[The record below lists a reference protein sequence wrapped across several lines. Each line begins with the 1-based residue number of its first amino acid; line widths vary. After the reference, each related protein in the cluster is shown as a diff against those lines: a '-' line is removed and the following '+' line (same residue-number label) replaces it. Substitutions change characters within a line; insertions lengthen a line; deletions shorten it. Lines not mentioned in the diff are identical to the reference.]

1 MAQTA
6 KTVATGNPLFIL
18 AKQALFTFCISLILV
33 GPISGL
39 VLDGFSFDNELGRA
53 VSTAAVITAGR
64 VALSLLA
71 MTSLGR
77 RISGS
82 LARNG
87 SGATVRTGEQRS
99 AVPVLAL
106 IFVAGLCLPFFA
118 DKYYLGVAILA
129 LIYCLL
135 GLGLNIVVGLAG
147 LLDLG
152 FVAFYA
158 VGAYLMALGSQYLGL
173 GFWSALVIAPFLA
186 ALFGMVLAFPVL
198 KMHGDYLAIVTLG
211 FGEIIRLVLNNW
223 LDFTGG
229 PNGAPVPAPTLFG
242 LEFTRS
248 ARQGGT
254 PFHEFFGI
262 SYNADYKFWFIYLVL
277 FLVVC
282 AVIYA
287 VQRLR
292 VMPIGRMWEA
302 LREDEIACRSLG
314 VNHVFIKLSAFM
326 LGASTG
332 GLAGVFFAVHQ
343 GFVNPTSFTFFESAL
358 ILAIVV
364 LGGLGSTMGVVLA
377 ALVLT
382 ILPELLRD
390 FAEYRVFV
398 FGVLMVVMMVWKP
411 RGLVRVTRPA
421 FYPSKKR
428 AEAAATI
435 LNASPEAA
443 R

>member
-1 MAQTA
+1 METNRIS
-6 KTVATGNPLFIL
+6 TL
-18 AKQALFTFCISLILV
+18 ARQALLTFTVSLILF

-39 VLDGFSFDNELGRA
+39 VLEGFSFRNELTRA
-53 VSTAAVITAGR
+53 VLLAAIVTAGR
-64 VALSLLA
+64 VALSLIG
-71 MTSLGR
+71 MTGFGR
-77 RISGS
+77 RLTGR
-82 LARNG
+82 AAGNG
-87 SGATVRTGEQRS
+87 GGVTVMTGDEKS
-99 AVPVLAL
+99 PVLILAL
-106 IFVAGLCLPFFA
+106 LFIAGLALPFVA
-118 DKYYLGVAILA
+118 DKYFLGIAILA

-158 VGAYLMALGSQYLGL
+158 VGAYLLALGSQYLGL
-173 GFWSALVIAPFLA
+173 GFWSALIIAPFLA
-186 ALFGMVLAFPVL
+186 GLCGMILAFPVL

-229 PNGAPVPAPTLFG
+229 PNGAPVPPPTLFG
-242 LEFTRS
+242 LEFTRT
-248 ARQGGT
+248 ARQGGV
-254 PFHEFFGI
+254 PLHEYLGI
-262 SYNADYKFWFIYLVL
+262 PYSADYKFWFIYAVL
-277 FLVVC
+277 FLIVC
-282 AVIYA
+282 LVIYA
-287 VQRLR
+287 VERLR
-292 VMPIGRMWEA
+292 VMPLGRMWEA

-314 VNHVFIKLSAFM
+314 VNHVFTKLTAFM

-364 LGGLGSTMGVVLA
+364 LGGLGSTVGVIAA

-390 FAEYRVFV
+390 FAEYRVLI
-398 FGVLMVVMMVWKP
+398 FGVLMVVMMIWKP
-411 RGLVRVTRPA
+411 RGLVRVKRPA
-421 FYPSKKR
+421 FFPSAAAGSGGSTPLGGQ
-428 AEAAATI
+428 AEAA
-435 LNASPEAA
+435 

>member
-1 MAQTA
+1 MKSSTTLALLREALLTF
-6 KTVATGNPLFIL
+6 VVSIILF
-18 AKQALFTFCISLILV
+18 

-39 VLDGFSFDNELGRA
+39 VLDGFSFTNQLGRA
-53 VSTAAVITAGR
+53 VLLATIVTAGR
-64 VALSLLA
+64 VLISLTRMSALGAHLA
-71 MTSLGR
+71 KMVANNGTGVTVMTGKEKS
-77 RISGS
+77 
-82 LARNG
+82 
-87 SGATVRTGEQRS
+87 
-99 AVPVLAL
+99 PAL
-106 IFVAGLCLPFFA
+106 ILAVLFLAGLCLPFFT
-118 DKYYLGVAILA
+118 DKYLLGIAILA

-158 VGAYLMALGSQYLGL
+158 VGAYLLALGSQYLGL
-173 GFWSALVIAPFLA
+173 GFWGALIIAPFLA

-211 FGEIIRLVLNNW
+211 FGEIIRLILNNW
-223 LDFTGG
+223 LEFTGG
-229 PNGAPVPAPTLFG
+229 PNGSPVPPPTFLG
-242 LEFTRS
+242 LEFGRT
-248 ARQGGT
+248 AKQGGT
-254 PFHEFFGI
+254 PFHEYFGI
-262 SYNADYKFWFIYLVL
+262 PYSADYKFWFIYFVL

-282 AVIYA
+282 LAIYV

-292 VMPIGRMWEA
+292 VIPLGRMWEA

-314 VNHVFIKLSAFM
+314 VNHVFTKLTAFM

-332 GLAGVFFAVHQ
+332 GIAGVFFAVHQ

-364 LGGLGSTMGVVLA
+364 LGGLGSTVGVIAA

-382 ILPELLRD
+382 ILPEMLRE
-390 FAEYRVFV
+390 FAEYRVFI
-398 FGVLMVVMMVWKP
+398 FGVLMVVMMIWKP
-411 RGLVRVTRPA
+411 RGLVRVKRPA
-421 FYPSKKR
+421 FFPSSSAKTVGKVPAFVTQ
-428 AEAAATI
+428 AEV
-435 LNASPEAA
+435 EAN

>member
-1 MAQTA
+1 MEQNRFLT
-6 KTVATGNPLFIL
+6 L
-18 AKQALFTFCISLILV
+18 AKQALLTFTVSLILF

-39 VLDGFSFDNELGRA
+39 VLEGFSFRNELTRA
-53 VSTAAVITAGR
+53 VLLAAIVTAGR
-64 VALSLLA
+64 IALSLVG
-71 MTSLGR
+71 MTALGR
-77 RISGS
+77 KVAGRAASSGS
-82 LARNG
+82 G
-87 SGATVRTGEQRS
+87 VTVMTGKEKS
-99 AVPVLAL
+99 PVLILGL
-106 IFVAGLCLPFFA
+106 IFLAGLALPFFA
-118 DKYYLGVAILA
+118 DKYFLGIAILA

-158 VGAYLMALGSQYLGL
+158 VGAYLLALGAQYLGL

-186 ALFGMVLAFPVL
+186 GFCGMVLAFPVL

-229 PNGAPVPAPTLFG
+229 PNGAPVPPPTLLG
-242 LEFTRS
+242 LEFTRT
-248 ARQGGT
+248 AKQGGV
-254 PFHEFFGI
+254 PLHDYFGI
-262 SYNADYKFWFIYLVL
+262 TYSADYKFWFIYFVL

-282 AVIYA
+282 LVIYA
-287 VQRLR
+287 VERLR
-292 VMPIGRMWEA
+292 VMPLGRMWEA

-314 VNHVFIKLSAFM
+314 VNHVFTKLTAFM

-364 LGGLGSTMGVVLA
+364 LGGLGSTVGVIAA

-390 FAEYRVFV
+390 FAEYRVLI
-398 FGVLMVVMMVWKP
+398 FGVLMVVMMIWKP
-411 RGLVRVTRPA
+411 RGLVHIKRPA
-421 FYPSKKR
+421 FFPSTA
-428 AEAAATI
+428 AERDIPLAAK
-435 LNASPEAA
+435 PEAA

>member
-1 MAQTA
+1 MQPIRFL
-6 KTVATGNPLFIL
+6 PLLKEAVIT
-18 AKQALFTFCISLILV
+18 FTISLILF

-39 VLDGFSFDNELGRA
+39 VLDGFGFRNELGRA
-53 VSTAAVITAGR
+53 VTLAAIITAGR
-64 VALSLLA
+64 LIFSVASMTTLGQRLRTRLAGNNSGVAVSTGQERSPALLLA
-71 MTSLGR
+71 
-77 RISGS
+77 
-82 LARNG
+82 A
-87 SGATVRTGEQRS
+87 
-99 AVPVLAL
+99 
-106 IFVAGLCLPFFA
+106 IFVAGLALPFVA
-118 DKYYLGVAILA
+118 DKYFLGVAILA

-158 VGAYLMALGSQYLGL
+158 VGAYLLALGYQYLGI
-173 GFWSALVIAPFLA
+173 GFWSALIIAPLLA
-186 ALFGMVLAFPVL
+186 GFFGMVLAFPVL

-223 LDFTGG
+223 LEFTGG

-242 LEFTRS
+242 LEFTRT
-248 ARQGGT
+248 AKQGGM
-254 PFHEFFGI
+254 PVHEFFGI
-262 SYNADYKFWFIYLVL
+262 SYSGDYKFWFIYTVL

-282 AVIYA
+282 AVIYI

-314 VNHVFIKLSAFM
+314 VNHVFTKLSAFM

-332 GLAGVFFAVHQ
+332 GIAGVFFAVHQ

-364 LGGLGSTMGVVLA
+364 LGGLGSTVGVILA

-390 FAEYRVFV
+390 FAEYRVLV
-398 FGVLMVVMMVWKP
+398 FGILMVVMMIWKP
-411 RGLVRVTRPA
+411 RGLVRLTRPA
-421 FYPSKKR
+421 FFPSTR
-428 AEAAATI
+428 TGQEETI
-435 LNASPEAA
+435 SGSLPLQTEGA

>member
-1 MAQTA
+1 MEQTRFL
-6 KTVATGNPLFIL
+6 TLV
-18 AKQALFTFCISLILV
+18 KQALITFTVSLVLF
-33 GPISGL
+33 GPVSGL
-39 VLDGFSFDNELGRA
+39 VLEGFSFRNELMRA
-53 VSTAAVITAGR
+53 VLLAAIVTAGR
-64 VALSLLA
+64 IALSLIG
-71 MTSLGR
+71 MTAFGR
-77 RISGS
+77 RIADKAAS
-82 LARNG
+82 NG
-87 SGATVRTGEQRS
+87 SGVTVMTGREKS
-99 AVPVLAL
+99 PVLILAL
-106 IFVAGLCLPFFA
+106 IFVTGLALPFVA
-118 DKYYLGVAILA
+118 DKYFLGIAILA

-158 VGAYLMALGSQYLGL
+158 VGAYLLALGAQYLGL

-186 ALFGMVLAFPVL
+186 GLCGMVLAFPVL

-223 LDFTGG
+223 LEFTGG
-229 PNGAPVPAPTLFG
+229 PNGAPVPPPTLFG
-242 LEFTRS
+242 LEFTRT
-248 ARQGGT
+248 AKQGGV
-254 PFHEFFGI
+254 PLHDYLGI
-262 SYNADYKFWFIYLVL
+262 PYSADYKFWFIYVVL

-282 AVIYA
+282 LVIYA
-287 VQRLR
+287 VERLR
-292 VMPIGRMWEA
+292 VMPLGRMWEA

-314 VNHVFIKLSAFM
+314 VNHVFTKLTAFM

-364 LGGLGSTMGVVLA
+364 LGGLGSTVGVIAA

-390 FAEYRVFV
+390 FAEYRVLI
-398 FGVLMVVMMVWKP
+398 FGVLMVVMMIWKP
-411 RGLVRVTRPA
+411 RGLVRIQRPA
-421 FYPSKKR
+421 FFPST
-428 AEAAATI
+428 AVTGTDTAP
-435 LNASPEAA
+435 LSASPGAV

>member
-1 MAQTA
+1 METNRLPA
-6 KTVATGNPLFIL
+6 LF
-18 AKQALFTFCISLILV
+18 KQALLTFTVSLILF
-33 GPISGL
+33 GPIAGL
-39 VLDGFSFDNELGRA
+39 VLEGFSFRNVLTRA
-53 VSTAAVITAGR
+53 IVLAAIVTAGR
-64 VALSLLA
+64 MALSLIGMTALGKKLA
-71 MTSLGR
+71 GKAAS
-77 RISGS
+77 
-82 LARNG
+82 NG
-87 SGATVRTGEQRS
+87 SGVTVLTGTEKS
-99 AVPVLAL
+99 PTLILAL
-106 IFVAGLCLPFFA
+106 LFLSGLALPFFA
-118 DKYYLGVAILA
+118 DKYFLGIAILA
-129 LIYCLL
+129 LTYCLL

-158 VGAYLMALGSQYLGL
+158 VGAYLLALGYQYLGL
-173 GFWSALVIAPFLA
+173 GFWGALIIAPFLA
-186 ALFGMVLAFPVL
+186 GLCGMILAFPVL

-242 LEFTRS
+242 LEFTRT
-248 ARQGGT
+248 AKQGGV
-254 PFHEFFGI
+254 PLHDYFDI
-262 SYNADYKFWFIYLVL
+262 PYSADYKFWFIYLVL

-282 AVIYA
+282 LVIYA
-287 VQRLR
+287 VERLR
-292 VMPIGRMWEA
+292 VMPLGRMWEA

-314 VNHVFIKLSAFM
+314 VNHVFTKLTAFM

-364 LGGLGSTMGVVLA
+364 LGGLGSTVGVIAA

-382 ILPELLRD
+382 VLPELLRD
-390 FAEYRVFV
+390 FAEYRVLI
-398 FGVLMVVMMVWKP
+398 FGVLMVVMMIWKP
-411 RGLVRVTRPA
+411 RGLVRIKRPA
-421 FYPSKKR
+421 FFPSTMDETGNLPLATH
-428 AEAAATI
+428 AEAA
-435 LNASPEAA
+435 

>member
-1 MAQTA
+1 METNRLL
-6 KTVATGNPLFIL
+6 TL
-18 AKQALFTFCISLILV
+18 AKQALLTFTVSLILFA
-33 GPISGL
+33 PISGL
-39 VLDGFSFDNELGRA
+39 VLEGFSFRNELTRA
-53 VSTAAVITAGR
+53 VLLAALVTAGR
-64 VALSLLA
+64 IALSLVG
-71 MTSLGR
+71 MTAIGR
-77 RISGS
+77 KIAGKAAS
-82 LARNG
+82 NG
-87 SGATVRTGEQRS
+87 SGVTVMTGKEKS
-99 AVPVLAL
+99 PAL
-106 IFVAGLCLPFFA
+106 ILGLIFLAGLALPFFA
-118 DKYYLGVAILA
+118 DKYFLGIAILA

-158 VGAYLMALGSQYLGL
+158 VGAYLLALGAQYLGL
-173 GFWSALVIAPFLA
+173 GFWSALIIAPFLA
-186 ALFGMVLAFPVL
+186 GLCGMVLAFPVL

-223 LDFTGG
+223 LEFTGG
-229 PNGAPVPAPTLFG
+229 PNGAAVPPPTLFG
-242 LEFTRS
+242 LEFTRT
-248 ARQGGT
+248 AKQGGV
-254 PFHEFFGI
+254 PLHDYLGI
-262 SYNADYKFWFIYLVL
+262 PYSADYKFWFIYLVL

-282 AVIYA
+282 LVVYA
-287 VQRLR
+287 VERLR
-292 VMPIGRMWEA
+292 VMPLGRMWEA

-314 VNHVFIKLSAFM
+314 VNHVFTKLTAFM

-364 LGGLGSTMGVVLA
+364 LGGLGSTVGVIVA

-390 FAEYRVFV
+390 FAEYRVLV
-398 FGVLMVVMMVWKP
+398 FGVLMVVMMIWKP
-411 RGLVRVTRPA
+411 RGLVRVQRPA
-421 FYPSKKR
+421 FFPSTAHR
-428 AEAAATI
+428 VNETTS
-435 LNASPEAA
+435 LSASPEAA

>member
-1 MAQTA
+1 METNRLPAL
-6 KTVATGNPLFIL
+6 V
-18 AKQALFTFCISLILV
+18 KQALLTFTVSLILF

-39 VLDGFSFDNELGRA
+39 VLEGFSFRNELTRA
-53 VSTAAVITAGR
+53 VALAGFITVGR
-64 VALSLLA
+64 VALSLVG
-71 MTSLGR
+71 MTVFGR
-77 RISGS
+77 R
-82 LARNG
+82 LAAKATRNG
-87 SGATVRTGEQRS
+87 GGVTVMTGREKS
-99 AVPVLAL
+99 PALILAL
-106 IFVAGLCLPFFA
+106 LFLAGLALPFFA
-118 DKYYLGVAILA
+118 DKYFLGIAILA

-158 VGAYLMALGSQYLGL
+158 VGAYLLALGYQYLGL

-186 ALFGMVLAFPVL
+186 GLFGMILAFPVL

-223 LDFTGG
+223 LEFTGG

-242 LEFTRS
+242 LEFTRTS
-248 ARQGGT
+248 KQGGV
-254 PFHEFFGI
+254 PLHDYFGI
-262 SYNADYKFWFIYLVL
+262 AYSADYKFWFIYLVL

-282 AVIYA
+282 LVIHAVE
-287 VQRLR
+287 RLR
-292 VMPIGRMWEA
+292 VMPLGRMWEA

-314 VNHVFIKLSAFM
+314 VNHVFTKLTAFM

-364 LGGLGSTMGVVLA
+364 LGGLGSTVGVIAA

-390 FAEYRVFV
+390 FAEYRVLI
-398 FGVLMVVMMVWKP
+398 FGILMVVMMIWKP
-411 RGLVRVTRPA
+411 RGLVRIKRPA
-421 FYPSKKR
+421 FFPSTAEKTGGLPFA
-428 AEAAATI
+428 AEAEAT
-435 LNASPEAA
+435 

>member
-1 MAQTA
+1 MQT
-6 KTVATGNPLFIL
+6 NRLLPLF
-18 AKQALFTFCISLILV
+18 KQALLTFTVSLILF

-39 VLDGFSFDNELGRA
+39 VLEGFSFRNELTRA
-53 VSTAAVITAGR
+53 VLLAAIVTAGR
-64 VALSLLA
+64 VAISLVQ
-71 MTSLGR
+71 MTSLGQALTR
-77 RISGS
+77 RMADSGV
-82 LARNG
+82 G
-87 SGATVRTGEQRS
+87 VTVMTGTEKS
-99 AVPVLAL
+99 PVLILAL
-106 IFVAGLCLPFFA
+106 LFVAGLSLPFFA
-118 DKYYLGVAILA
+118 DKYFLGIAILA

-158 VGAYLMALGSQYLGL
+158 VGAYLLALGSQYLGL
-173 GFWSALVIAPFLA
+173 GFWGALIIAPLLA
-186 ALFGMVLAFPVL
+186 GLFGMVLAFPVL

-229 PNGAPVPAPTLFG
+229 PNGAPVPAPTVFG
-242 LEFTRS
+242 LEFTRT
-248 ARQGGT
+248 AKQGGV
-254 PFHEFFGI
+254 PIHDYLGI
-262 SYNADYKFWFIYLVL
+262 PYSADYKFWFIYLVL

-282 AVIYA
+282 LVIYA
-287 VQRLR
+287 VERLR
-292 VMPIGRMWEA
+292 VMPLGRMWEA

-314 VNHVFIKLSAFM
+314 VNHVFTKLTAFM

-364 LGGLGSTMGVVLA
+364 LGGLGSTVGVIAA

-390 FAEYRVFV
+390 FAEYRVLI
-398 FGVLMVVMMVWKP
+398 FGVLMVVMMIWKP
-411 RGLVRVTRPA
+411 RGLVRIKRPA
-421 FYPSKKR
+421 FFPSTTTD
-428 AEAAATI
+428 AGPLPLAAKV
-435 LNASPEAA
+435 EAA

>member
-1 MAQTA
+1 MEQNRLLTL
-6 KTVATGNPLFIL
+6 VR
-18 AKQALFTFCISLILV
+18 QALLTFTVSLVLF

-39 VLDGFSFDNELGRA
+39 VLEGFSFRNELTRA
-53 VSTAAVITAGR
+53 VLIAAVVTAGR
-64 VALSLLA
+64 IALSLA
-71 MTSLGR
+71 GMTAFGR
-77 RISGS
+77 RLAGRAAGNASGV
-82 LARNG
+82 
-87 SGATVRTGEQRS
+87 TVMTGKEKP
-99 AVPVLAL
+99 PVLILAL
-106 IFVAGLCLPFFA
+106 LFAAGLALPFFA
-118 DKYYLGVAILA
+118 DKYFLGIAILA

-158 VGAYLMALGSQYLGL
+158 VGAYLLALGAQYLGL

-186 ALFGMVLAFPVL
+186 AFCGMVLAFPVL

-223 LDFTGG
+223 LAFTGG
-229 PNGAPVPAPTLFG
+229 PNGAPVPPPTLLG
-242 LEFTRS
+242 LEFTRT
-248 ARQGGT
+248 AKQGGVAL
-254 PFHEFFGI
+254 HDYLGI
-262 SYNADYKFWFIYLVL
+262 PYSADYKFWFIYFVL

-282 AVIYA
+282 LVVYA
-287 VQRLR
+287 VERLR
-292 VMPIGRMWEA
+292 VMPLGRMWEA

-314 VNHVFIKLSAFM
+314 VNHVFTKLTAFM

-364 LGGLGSTMGVVLA
+364 LGGLGSTVGVIAA

-390 FAEYRVFV
+390 FAEYRVLI
-398 FGVLMVVMMVWKP
+398 FGVLMVVMMIWKP
-411 RGLVRVTRPA
+411 RGLVHIKRPA
-421 FYPSKKR
+421 FFPS
-428 AEAAATI
+428 T
-435 LNASPEAA
+435 EAA

>member
-1 MAQTA
+1 MT
-6 KTVATGNPLFIL
+6 TNRLVALIKEALLTFSVCIVLF
-18 AKQALFTFCISLILV
+18 

-39 VLDGFSFDNELGRA
+39 ILEGFSFKNELERA
-53 VSTAAVITAGR
+53 VLVAAIVTAGR
-64 VALSLLA
+64 ISISVLQL
-71 MTSLGR
+71 TSLVQKFTRKIASNNAGV
-77 RISGS
+77 
-82 LARNG
+82 
-87 SGATVRTGEQRS
+87 TVMTGQEKS
-99 AVPVLAL
+99 PMLWLGVLFL
-106 IFVAGLCLPFFA
+106 AGLSLPFFA
-118 DKYYLGVAILA
+118 DKYFLGIAILA

-158 VGAYLMALGSQYLGL
+158 VGAYLLALGSQYLGI
-173 GFWSALVIAPFLA
+173 GFWSALIIAPFLA
-186 ALFGMVLAFPVL
+186 GLCGMVLAFPVL

-229 PNGAPVPAPTLFG
+229 PNGAPVLPPTFLG
-242 LEFTRS
+242 LEFTRT
-248 ARQGGT
+248 AKQGGV
-254 PFHEFFGI
+254 PIHEYLGI
-262 SYNADYKFWFIYLVL
+262 RYSADYKFWFIYLAL

-282 AVIYA
+282 MVIYA
-287 VQRLR
+287 VERLR
-292 VMPIGRMWEA
+292 VMPLGRMWEA

-314 VNHVFIKLSAFM
+314 VNHVFTKLTAFM

-364 LGGLGSTMGVVLA
+364 LGGLGSTVGVILA

-382 ILPELLRD
+382 ILPEMLRD
-390 FAEYRVFV
+390 FAEYRVLV
-398 FGVLMVVMMVWKP
+398 FGILMVVMMIWKP
-411 RGLVRVTRPA
+411 RGLVRIKRPA
-421 FYPSKKR
+421 FFPSSKTEDYGVVMPFPAK
-428 AEAAATI
+428 AEAGQ
-435 LNASPEAA
+435 
-443 R
+443 

>member
-1 MAQTA
+1 METNRLL
-6 KTVATGNPLFIL
+6 TL
-18 AKQALFTFCISLILV
+18 ARQALLTFTVSLILF

-39 VLDGFSFDNELGRA
+39 VLEGFSFRNELMRA
-53 VSTAAVITAGR
+53 VLIAAVVTAGR
-64 VALSLLA
+64 IALSLIG
-71 MTSLGR
+71 MTAFGR
-77 RISGS
+77 R
-82 LARNG
+82 LADRAASNG
-87 SGATVRTGEQRS
+87 SGVSVMTGTEKS
-99 AVPVLAL
+99 PAPILAL
-106 IFVAGLCLPFFA
+106 LFLAGLALPFFA
-118 DKYYLGVAILA
+118 DKYFLGIAILA

-158 VGAYLMALGSQYLGL
+158 VGAYLLALGSHYLGL
-173 GFWSALVIAPFLA
+173 GFWGALIVAPFLA
-186 ALFGMVLAFPVL
+186 GLCGMVLAFPVL

-229 PNGAPVPAPTLFG
+229 PNGAPVPAPTVLG
-242 LEFTRS
+242 LEFTRT
-248 ARQGGT
+248 ARQGGV
-254 PFHEFFGI
+254 PLHDYLGI
-262 SYNADYKFWFIYLVL
+262 PYSADYKFWFIYFVL

-282 AVIYA
+282 LVIH
-287 VQRLR
+287 VVERLR
-292 VMPIGRMWEA
+292 VMPLGRMWEA
-302 LREDEIACRSLG
+302 LREDEVACRSLG
-314 VNHVFIKLSAFM
+314 VNHVFTKLTAFM

-332 GLAGVFFAVHQ
+332 GIAGVFFAVHQ

-364 LGGLGSTMGVVLA
+364 LGGLGSTVGVIAA

-390 FAEYRVFV
+390 FAEYRVLI
-398 FGVLMVVMMVWKP
+398 FGILMVVMMIWKP
-411 RGLVRVTRPA
+411 RGLVHIRRPA
-421 FYPSKKR
+421 FFPGTAREEGKVPLLVD
-428 AEAAATI
+428 T
-435 LNASPEAA
+435 EAA